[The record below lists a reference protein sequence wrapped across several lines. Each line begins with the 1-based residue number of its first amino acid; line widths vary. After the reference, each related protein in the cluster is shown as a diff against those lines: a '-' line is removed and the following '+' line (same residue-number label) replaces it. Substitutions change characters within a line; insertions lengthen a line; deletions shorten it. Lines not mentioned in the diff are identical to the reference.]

1 MIKPWYQSKTIW
13 IGILTTLAGIIPL
26 VVELINKQAFDAGAI
41 AAVVLGIMQIVRRVW
56 LDGEPA
62 KIG

>member
-1 MIKPWYQSKTIW
+1 MKKPWYQSRTIW

-26 VVELINKQAFDAGAI
+26 VVDLVNTETIDAGALAVI
-41 AAVVLGIMQIVRRVW
+41 ALGIIQVVRRVW